1 MKKIKKTIILTA
13 RDISAANALINFRDL
28 LKKKYKIIVYCE
40 NPAYD
45 YLKNKFKCI
54 KFLNKKNEIDK
65 IFNKK
70 IHSIISG
77 YSSKVLKN
85 FGVDEVLVK
94 EGNKRQI
101 LTFIFQDYP
110 GDFNLSLKSH
120 PKYYLVV
127 NELAKRITK
136 KLTKKETIVVG
147 YAFLK
152 RLKKNYSKSKSI
164 KKKIL
169 IAGQPLSDLNYLKDY
184 FRDLAKTLKIY
195 KKKLVIFYRPHPAEE
210 AHTQMM
216 KKIFNKHNL
225 KVKIT
230 QKKNLYDDLLE
241 IDLLISVNS
250 TIAIDYNYMN
260 FFLKKKG
267 YAIYYI
273 NNKKMKKIFNQIN
286 LYSKMNF
293 AKEVNTKK
301 QLNRL
306 INKVTNSK
314 LIANP
319 LTNEFNHS
327 ESNFKDFLT
336 KINIIINSNSI

>member
-13 RDISAANALINFRDL
+13 RDISAANAVINFRDL
-28 LKKKYKIIVYCE
+28 LRKKYKVIIYCE
-40 NPAYD
+40 NPAYNF
-45 YLKNKFKCI
+45 LKKKFECK
-54 KFLNKKNEIDK
+54 KFVNTKNEVNR
-65 IFNKK
+65 IFNQK

-85 FGVDEVLVK
+85 YGVDEVLVK
-94 EGNKRQI
+94 EGNKRKI
-101 LTFIFQDYP
+101 LTFVFQDYP

-127 NELAKRITK
+127 NDLAKKIVKKRTK
-136 KLTKKETIVVG
+136 KKSINVG

-152 RLKKNYSKSKSI
+152 KMKKNYTIDKSI

-169 IAGQPLSDLNYLKDY
+169 IAGQPINDLNFLNNY
-184 FRDLAKTLKIY
+184 FRDLAKILKIY
-195 KKKLVIFYRPHPAEE
+195 KKNIVISYRPHPAEG
-210 AHTQMM
+210 TNSLML
-216 KKIFNKHNL
+216 KNIFNKNDL

-230 QKKNLYDDLLE
+230 QKKNHYDDLFNV
-241 IDLLISVNS
+241 DLLISVNS
-250 TIAIDYNYMN
+250 TLAIDFNYLN

-267 YAIYYI
+267 FAIYYI
-273 NNKKMKKIFNQIN
+273 NNKKIKKIFNKIN

-306 INKVTNSK
+306 INKLVNNRLITNP
-314 LIANP
+314 IR
-319 LTNEFNHS
+319 NEFQRS
-327 ESNFKDFLT
+327 DSNFKDFLR
-336 KINIIINSNSI
+336 KMNIIINSNSI

>member
-1 MKKIKKTIILTA
+1 
-13 RDISAANALINFRDL
+13 
-28 LKKKYKIIVYCE
+28 
-40 NPAYD
+40 
-45 YLKNKFKCI
+45 
-54 KFLNKKNEIDK
+54 
-65 IFNKK
+65 
-70 IHSIISG
+70 
-77 YSSKVLKN
+77 
-85 FGVDEVLVK
+85 
-94 EGNKRQI
+94 
-101 LTFIFQDYP
+101 
-110 GDFNLSLKSH
+110 
-120 PKYYLVV
+120 
-127 NELAKRITK
+127 
-136 KLTKKETIVVG
+136 
-147 YAFLK
+147 
-152 RLKKNYSKSKSI
+152 
-164 KKKIL
+164 
-169 IAGQPLSDLNYLKDY
+169 
-184 FRDLAKTLKIY
+184 
-195 KKKLVIFYRPHPAEE
+195 
-210 AHTQMM
+210 M